1 MSDEQSMFNRTAA
14 AMAANFSVSVS
25 VVWLNKFVYMGGFRY
40 NMTMTALHF
49 FVTYLGLEICAL
61 IGCFERK
68 FIPVKKVLPISLAF
82 CGFVVFNNLSLEHNL
97 VGVYQL
103 WKVMTTPMIPVI
115 QLLFYDVKFTST
127 ELLALV
133 PVCVGV
139 ITATSSELQSNFVG
153 TVFALLGLVSTS
165 MYQIWVKT
173 EQKDLELSPWQL
185 LYLQAPTSCAVLL
198 CLTPLL
204 EDVRGMLAK
213 EYEPI
218 TLLALAGTAV
228 LAFLVNLSIFFVIRY
243 SSPLSYNVLGHT
255 KLVAIL
261 LSGFF
266 LFGEEA
272 SNKKIFGACLTLA
285 GVFCYTY
292 IQLTKPKAPPVTKK
306 KE

>member
-1 MSDEQSMFNRTAA
+1 MGEGGLVATAA
-14 AMAANFSVSVS
+14 AMAANFTVSVS

-61 IGCFERK
+61 IGFFERK
-68 FIPVKKVLPISLAF
+68 FVPLTKVLPISLAF

-103 WKVMTTPMIPVI
+103 WKVMTTPMIPVL
-115 QLLFYDVKFTST
+115 QLVFYKVKFSRK

-139 ITATSSELQSNFVG
+139 ITATSSDLQSNFLG
-153 TVFALLGLVSTS
+153 TIFALLGLMSTS
-165 MYQIWVKT
+165 LYQIWVKT
-173 EQKDLELSPWQL
+173 EQKDLNLSAWQL
-185 LYLQAPTSCAVLL
+185 LYLQAPTSCAILV

-204 EDVRGMLAK
+204 EDVQGMLSK
-213 EYEPI
+213 EYPTK

-255 KLVAIL
+255 KLVVIL

-272 SNKKIFGACLTLA
+272 SDRKIFGACLTLT

-292 IQLTKPKAPPVTKK
+292 IQLTKPKSAPEIKK
-306 KE
+306 KN

>member
-1 MSDEQSMFNRTAA
+1 MGEGGLLPTAA

-25 VVWLNKFVYMGGFRY
+25 VVWLNKFVYLGGFKY

-49 FVTYLGLEICAL
+49 LVTYLGLETCAVL
-61 IGCFERK
+61 GFFERK
-68 FIPVKKVLPISLAF
+68 FISLRKVLPISLAF

-115 QLLFYDVKFTST
+115 QMLFYGVKFTSI

-139 ITATSSELQSNFVG
+139 ITATSADLQGNFLG
-153 TVFALLGLVSTS
+153 TVFALLGLLSTS
-165 MYQIWVKT
+165 LYQIWVKT
-173 EQKDLELSPWQL
+173 EQKDLELSAWQL
-185 LYLQAPTSCAVLL
+185 LYLQAPTSCAVLV

-204 EDVRGMLAK
+204 EDVRGMVAK
-213 EYEPI
+213 QYEPI
-218 TLLALAGTAV
+218 TLIALAGTAV
-228 LAFLVNLSIFFVIRY
+228 LAFLVNLSIFFVIRF

-272 SNKKIFGACLTLA
+272 SERKLFGACLTLA

-292 IQLTKPKAPPVTKK
+292 IQLTKPKSPPEIKK